1 MDKIIAG
8 GDTADTDTCILQ
20 FLEVTDCKDPSVH
33 ILFLQKHKKYHNHD
47 QQEYSHL
54 NNLEQGEEAN
64 LQVC

>member
-33 ILFLQKHKKYHNHD
+33 ILFLQKHKKYYVNHD
-47 QQEYSHL
+47 QQE
-54 NNLEQGEEAN
+54 
-64 LQVC
+64 